1 MLGFVG
7 QFQHSLDVKGRLIL
21 PAKFRPEFE
30 RGGHLSPNTEGCV
43 ALWTPGEFSRQMDER
58 LQQAR
63 LGGGRERQ
71 QVRYW
76 SANSSDVEFD
86 RQGRFALP
94 PAIRDYG
101 RLSGDVL
108 VVGAIDHV
116 ELWNLATYHE
126 QVNAA
131 EEIFRRGE
139 FE

>member
-7 QFQHSLDVKGRLIL
+7 QYQHTLDVKGRLIL

-58 LQQAR
+58 LQLSR
-63 LGGGRERQ
+63 SGGSSQRQ
-71 QVRYW
+71 QTRYW

-86 RQGRFALP
+86 KQGRFALP
-94 PAIRDYG
+94 SAIRDYG

-108 VVGAIDHV
+108 IVGAIDHV
-116 ELWNLATYHE
+116 ELWNPTTYAE
-126 QVNAA
+126 MVNAA
-131 EEIFRRGE
+131 EEIFKQGSD
-139 FE
+139 

>member
-7 QFQHSLDVKGRLIL
+7 QFQHTLDLKGRLIL

-63 LGGGRERQ
+63 VGGGRERQ
-71 QVRYW
+71 HVRYW

-94 PAIRDYG
+94 AAIREYG
-101 RLSGDVL
+101 RLTGDVL

-116 ELWNLATYHE
+116 ELWDPSIYLE
-126 QVNAA
+126 QVNSA
-131 EEIFRRGE
+131 EEMFRRGDVE
-139 FE
+139 

>member
-1 MLGFVG
+1 
-7 QFQHSLDVKGRLIL
+7 
-21 PAKFRPEFE
+21 
-30 RGGHLSPNTEGCV
+30 
-43 ALWTPGEFSRQMDER
+43 MDER

-94 PAIRDYG
+94 SAIREYG
-101 RLSGDVL
+101 RLQGEVL
-108 VVGAIDHV
+108 IVGAIDHV
-116 ELWNLATYHE
+116 ELWDPAIYDQ

-139 FE
+139 IE